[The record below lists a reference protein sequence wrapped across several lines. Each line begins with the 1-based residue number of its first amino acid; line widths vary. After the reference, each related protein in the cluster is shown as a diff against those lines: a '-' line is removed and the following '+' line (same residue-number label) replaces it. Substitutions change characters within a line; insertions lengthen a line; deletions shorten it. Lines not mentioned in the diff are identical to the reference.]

1 MADVFTYKLTTE
13 SELFSFDFS
22 QVLAAS
28 ETLSTATCSVVLMNG
43 TDPSPSS
50 ILVGSSV
57 ISNMTA
63 SQRVANGVSEVTYRL
78 EMTIT
83 TSQGNT
89 YVGVGDL
96 PVYDPSLV

>member
-1 MADVFTYKLTTE
+1 MADSFSYKITTE
-13 SELFSFDFS
+13 SELFTFDFS
-22 QVLAAS
+22 QVLSPS
-28 ETLSTATCSVVLMNG
+28 ETISTATCSVIVMNG
-43 TDPSPSS
+43 TDPSPSA
-50 ILVGSSV
+50 ILSGTAV

-63 SQRVANGVSEVTYRL
+63 SQRVINGISEVTYRL

-96 PVYDPSLV
+96 PIYDASLI